1 MRSTDCG
8 VRSAECGIEVEGHSL
23 PEASPDIPHSAFRIP
38 HLSAGALV
46 LVLLAHPARAQQPDS
61 TPKDTAT
68 LAPVVVTGVRL
79 PSVRELARG
88 LAGRTAARSATDLD
102 ARGVRSLADALEQ
115 LPGVTTSDEL
125 GATGQLDVSLR
136 GFNVSP
142 VIGLPQGVTVYV
154 DGVRANEPG
163 AHEVN
168 FDLLPLEDVE
178 RVEVVYG
185 PSVLLGRNALGAA
198 VSLVTRRGASP
209 PSRELEASA
218 GSFGRYELKAHAGAR
233 HGVWDYYLGARYE
246 REDGWR
252 DDTQSRIATL
262 FTKAGLLNHTWDATL
277 SYSGADNKIFQAG
290 SLPETELA
298 QDPRANFTRGDFFA
312 PRAHLA
318 VLNAQRIVGR
328 GVQLAVNAFGR
339 TMNSEQ
345 FNVNFVGEDS
355 RQRTATRQA
364 GAAAQLSGKLGLA
377 GRALRWLAGADG
389 AYQRTAVRLF
399 AVPPTGPESLTE
411 SVRTNEVDLGAF
423 AGANWEIARS
433 LTATVAARYDWLRL
447 PLEDLVD
454 PSQSGLNIFQRV
466 SPRVCLTWAGLR
478 GHEVYASVSRGFR
491 SPAVVELAC
500 SDPSSTCPL
509 PFALGP
515 DPALRPVV
523 ATNYELGW
531 HFRGPG
537 GLGGLDVSATVYW
550 TAVRDDIFFI
560 ASSVTGGY
568 FQNIGATRRAGAEAA
583 LDWTSRAGL
592 RLYANY
598 GFTAATFRTTALLAT
613 TRDPAGETVAPG
625 DALPMVPRHRV
636 NAGIA
641 LPVVRERGARPSVR
655 VAFDARYVGRQWLRG
670 DEANATRRLA
680 DYGVADAAA
689 TVTWRS
695 LELRCMVRNV
705 FDRRYENFGTYAE
718 NPTRPGNPVERWL
731 TPGLPRHLQVSLS
744 TDF

>member
-8 VRSAECGIEVEGHSL
+8 LRIGDCGLDGWRS
-23 PEASPDIPHSAFRIP
+23 IPQSAIRNPQLFV
-38 HLSAGALV
+38 GAL
-46 LVLLAHPARAQQPDS
+46 LLALLPPPARAQQPDS
-61 TPKDTAT
+61 LPKDSAT

-88 LAGRTAARSATDLD
+88 LAGRTAALSATDLD

-115 LPGVTTSDEL
+115 LPGVTPSDGL

-142 VIGLPQGVTVYV
+142 VIGAPQGVPVSV
-154 DGVRANEPG
+154 AGGRANEPG

-168 FDLLPLEDVE
+168 FARLPLEDVE

-185 PSVLLGRNALGAA
+185 PSVLVGRNALGAA
-198 VSLVTRRGASP
+198 VNLVTRRGANP

-262 FTKAGLLNHTWDATL
+262 FAKAGLLNHPWDAPL

-312 PRAHLA
+312 PQAHLA
-318 VLNAQRIVGR
+318 VLNAQRLVGR
-328 GVQLAVNAFGR
+328 GAQLAVNAFGR
-339 TMNSEQ
+339 TLNSEQ
-345 FNVNFVGEDS
+345 FNAHFVGAAP
-355 RQRTATRQA
+355 RKR
-364 GAAAQLSGKLGLA
+364 AAAREAGGAVQFSGKLGLG
-377 GRALRWLAGADG
+377 GRALRWLAGADA
-389 AYQRTAVRLF
+389 AYQRTAVRIF
-399 AVPPTGPESLTE
+399 EVPPSGPDSLTE

-433 LTATVAARYDWLRL
+433 LTATVAARYDWIRL
-447 PLEDLVD
+447 PFEDLVD

-466 SPRVCLTWAGLR
+466 SPRVGLTWTGLP
-478 GHEVYASVSRGFR
+478 GHEVYASLSRGFR

-531 HFRGPG
+531 HFRGRGPG
-537 GLGGLDVSATVYW
+537 GLGGLDASATAYW

-583 LDWTSRAGL
+583 VEWTSRAGL

-598 GFTAATFRTTALLAT
+598 GFTAASFRTTALLAT
-613 TRDPAGETVAPG
+613 TRDPAGETVVPG
-625 DALPMVPRHRV
+625 ARRPMVPTHRV
-636 NAGIA
+636 NARIA
-641 LPVVRERGARPSVR
+641 LPLLRERGARPSVR
-655 VAFDARYVGRQWLRG
+655 VALDARYVGSQWLRG

-695 LELRCMVRNV
+695 PELRCMVRNV

-718 NPTRPGNPVERWL
+718 NPTRPGNPVERRL
-731 TPGLPRHLQVSLS
+731 TPGLPRHLTVRRSRDL
-744 TDF
+744 